1 MENIC
6 LNCIDPIT
14 ENFCTNYGQ
23 KKYKRIDR
31 NYLIDEL
38 QYSVIHTNKIFLY
51 SIKNSIKNPGK
62 TAKEFI
68 DGNRINH
75 YKPVGLAFILSGI
88 SAFIS
93 YKIIGLNGIMKSYYV
108 DVVQ

>member
-14 ENFCTNYGQ
+14 ENFCSNYGQ
-23 KKYKRIDR
+23 KKYKSTDR
-31 NYLIDEL
+31 KYLIDEL
-38 QYSVIHTNKIFLY
+38 QYSVIHSTKGFFY

-68 DGNRINH
+68 DGNYSLQTYRISIHTKRYLGFYN
-75 YKPVGLAFILSGI
+75 L
-88 SAFIS
+88 
-93 YKIIGLNGIMKSYYV
+93 
-108 DVVQ
+108 